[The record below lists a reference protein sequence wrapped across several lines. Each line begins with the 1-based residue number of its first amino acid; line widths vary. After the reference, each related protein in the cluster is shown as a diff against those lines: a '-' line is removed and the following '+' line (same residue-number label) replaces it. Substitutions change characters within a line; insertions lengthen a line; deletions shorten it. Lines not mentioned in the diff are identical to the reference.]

1 MEIIRGMA
9 AWAIRFG
16 AWAERFASSVFGWIG
31 AGVGLLLGL
40 WTGMSALAQGV
51 LITQLADVVTG
62 LACAVLGK
70 SCKSESGKVSSRVML
85 EGVIRKGCEWLVVWV
100 CVAAGT
106 PLGFE
111 GIGAAAM
118 TYVIAT
124 ELVSLMENLSLL
136 GLEVPLMRTILDV
149 AHGASGMKEKGE
161 KEA

>member
-1 MEIIRGMA
+1 MA
-9 AWAIRFG
+9 EWAV
-16 AWAERFASSVFGWIG
+16 RFARSVFGWFG
-31 AGVGLLLGL
+31 ASLGLLLGF
-40 WTGMSALAQGV
+40 WTGLPELAQGV
-51 LITQLADVVTG
+51 LITQFADVATG

-70 SCKSESGKVSSRVML
+70 SRKSESGKVSSRVML

-100 CVAAGT
+100 CVAVGT

-124 ELVSLMENLSLL
+124 ELVSLLENLELL
-136 GLEVPLMRTILDV
+136 GLDVPLLKKVLDV
-149 AHGASGMKEKGE
+149 AHSAAGKKEE